1 MQCPKCQ
8 SENFEIGKSCPRCG
22 FQGNPNSL
30 EEVGLFQLQLNQM
43 DEWETFNIDTV
54 PVPLLKEIHT
64 SQRLDVQ
71 VALEPRQTS
80 FTLEEA
86 KKAWV
91 ELAHLETLFEKVD
104 EWRNAGYF
112 IPEMESLDPVRK
124 QRAHADE
131 LRQRL
136 EGYPRPEL
144 YQTVQDKLKM
154 VDFLLDS
161 IDLLASR
168 QWFKSKKEI
177 EKVVMPVMAMM
188 LDAISDSLSKTTSA
202 VYN

>member
-1 MQCPKCQ
+1 MNPKDTQ
-8 SENFEIGKSCPRCG
+8 AAS
-22 FQGNPNSL
+22 
-30 EEVGLFQLQLNQM
+30 GLNL
-43 DEWETFNIDTV
+43 
-54 PVPLLKEIHT
+54 P
-64 SQRLDVQ
+64 
-71 VALEPRQTS
+71 S

-86 KKAWV
+86 EKAWI
-91 ELAHLETLFEKVD
+91 ELAHLEMLFQKVE

-112 IPEMESLDPVRK
+112 KKEMESLDPVRG

-144 YQTVQDKLKM
+144 PQTDRDLLKT
-154 VDFLLDS
+154 VNFLLDN

-177 EKVVMPVMAMM
+177 EKVVAPITAMM
-188 LDAISDSLSKTTSA
+188 MDAISG
-202 VYN
+202 NEPE

>member
-30 EEVGLFQLQLNQM
+30 EELGLFQWQLNQM

-54 PVPLLKEIHT
+54 PVPTLKEIHT
-64 SQRLDVQ
+64 PKLLDVQ
-71 VALEPRQTS
+71 VAVELRQTS
-80 FTLEEA
+80 FTPEEA
-86 KKAWV
+86 KNAWI

-112 IPEMESLDPVRK
+112 KKEIESLDPVRA

-131 LRQRL
+131 LRRRL
-136 EGYPRPEL
+136 EEYQRPEL
-144 YQTVQDKLKM
+144 PQTDQDKLKT
-154 VDFLLDS
+154 VDFLLDN
-161 IDLLASR
+161 IDLIASR
-168 QWFKSKKEI
+168 QWFKSKKAI
-177 EKVVMPVMAMM
+177 EKVIVPIMAMM
-188 LDAISDSLSKTTSA
+188 LDAISDNESE
-202 VYN
+202 

>member
-1 MQCPKCQ
+1 MSQRVQFAGGERNAVYAGRVALAIEWVLCNNCLMQCPKCQ
-8 SENFEIGKSCPRCG
+8 RENFEIDKPCPQCG
-22 FQGNPNSL
+22 FQGDANRSDEPGLLNPKDTQAAS
-30 EEVGLFQLQLNQM
+30 GLNL
-43 DEWETFNIDTV
+43 
-54 PVPLLKEIHT
+54 P
-64 SQRLDVQ
+64 
-71 VALEPRQTS
+71 S

-86 KKAWV
+86 EKAWI
-91 ELAHLETLFEKVD
+91 ELAHLEMLFQKVE

-112 IPEMESLDPVRK
+112 KKEMESLDPVRG

-144 YQTVQDKLKM
+144 PQTDRDLLKT
-154 VDFLLDS
+154 VNFLLDN

-177 EKVVMPVMAMM
+177 EKVVAPITAMM
-188 LDAISDSLSKTTSA
+188 MDAISG
-202 VYN
+202 NEPE